1 MNLSIRSKLALVA
14 LSLYAVLP
22 HQALSAETADLGKD
36 AAYQVCA
43 KMSMPG
49 HREDCRKIV
58 SASRTFTVQAVQ
70 LCGSFDFVPYINDC
84 LTVIRDKHYSQSE
97 VELCDKETID
107 RHKIE
112 CLGNVGGN
120 PGGGGYLPP
129 EASYGIR
136 SAIRSIEMG
145 DGYRARE
152 ILKDILYRFGERP

>member
-1 MNLSIRSKLALVA
+1 MKFTIPSKLVFLAI
-14 LSLYAVLP
+14 SLGMGFSI
-22 HQALSAETADLGKD
+22 QAHSHEAADLGKD

-58 SASRTFTVQAVQ
+58 SASRIFTVQAVQ

-112 CLGNVGGN
+112 CLGNVGSN

-152 ILKDILYRFGERP
+152 ILKEVLYRFGERP